1 MVDTIIISSLSVIIL
16 ILTIV
21 IFLLKKKNKQNISS
35 YNTLLIEKEKLE
47 TDRQLNA
54 EKESSMET
62 FFSIITHDL
71 RGPIGNFGSIL
82 QTMLENP
89 GIYDEET
96 TLDILNALK
105 DTAKNTMDLL
115 ETLSQWSRLQRN
127 KTTAHFEPFNVHSV
141 VEMAIKKVQHK
152 LDAKEIVITTNC
164 LTTDFQL
171 NSDITLVNTILIHL
185 LTNAI
190 KFSHQESEIILTVSK
205 EKEGIKFHIEDNGV
219 GINAEDFDKI
229 LDQNSFYFTYG
240 TNNEKGPG
248 LGITIIQNYCNLLGG
263 KLWFESKKN
272 EGSDFYVY
280 LPSR

>member
-1 MVDTIIISSLSVIIL
+1 MVHTIVISSLSAIIL
-16 ILTIV
+16 ILMV
-21 IFLLKKKNKQNISS
+21 VVFLQIKKDKQNQQKAD
-35 YNTLLIEKEKLE
+35 TLLLEKEKLE
-47 TDRQLNA
+47 KEQQIYK
-54 EKESSMET
+54 EKESSMEA

-89 GIYDEET
+89 DIYDDET

-105 DTAKNTMDLL
+105 DTAKDTMDLL

-127 KTTAHFEPFNVHSV
+127 KTIAHFEPFNVHNV
-141 VEMAIKKVQHK
+141 VELAINKVK
-152 LDAKEIVITTNC
+152 NKSDAKQIVITSNC
-164 LTTDFQL
+164 KTSDLQL

-190 KFSHQESEIILTVSK
+190 KFSNQKSK
-205 EKEGIKFHIEDNGV
+205 IKVTITKEEEGIGFQIEDNGV

-229 LDQNSFYFTYG
+229 LDPNEFFFTYG

-248 LGITIIQNYCNLLGG
+248 LGITIVHQYCKLLGG
-263 KLWFESKKN
+263 KFWFESKKN
-272 EGSDFYVY
+272 QGSDFYVY
-280 LPSR
+280 LPTK

>member
-1 MVDTIIISSLSVIIL
+1 MVNTIIISSLSVIIL
-16 ILTIV
+16 ILLIV
-21 IFLLKKKNKQNISS
+21 VFLLRKKDKQSLLN
-35 YNTLLIEKEKLE
+35 YNALLIEKENLE
-47 TDRQLNA
+47 KNQQLNS

-127 KTTAHFEPFNVHSV
+127 KITVQNEPFNVQSV
-141 VEMAIKKVQHK
+141 VEFAIKKVIHK
-152 LDAKEIVITTNC
+152 SEAKQLVITSNC
-164 LTTDFQL
+164 STPELQL
-171 NSDITLVNTILIHL
+171 NSDMTLVNTILIHL

-190 KFSHQESEIILTVSK
+190 KFSHQESEIKLTVSK
-205 EKEGIKFHIEDNGV
+205 EQEGIKFHVEDNGV

-229 LDQNSFYFTYG
+229 LNPNEFYFTYG

-248 LGITIIQNYCNLLGG
+248 LGITIIQNYCKLLGG

-280 LPSR
+280 IPSR